1 MNTPQTDGPAL
12 ARSAADALRRGDP
25 RTARDLFL
33 QAARAGQVDVPVFM
47 GLAFACLA
55 LEDWPGV
62 AASTDRVLLLD
73 PRNLRALIMRGDVHE
88 RDGDSRAAAAYYL
101 TALRSAPPADR
112 APPDLLPEL
121 RRVQQKHE
129 QFTQR
134 YTQHV
139 LAYLQ
144 QRGFDMNTQAD
155 TRFGESV
162 DLLLGRRRLYVQQ
175 PVYYYFPQLPQRQF
189 FELDAFAGLAAVAAA
204 AADIRA
210 ELDLLLQDPAA
221 FGPYVQG
228 PPNRANVDPTGL
240 VNNPDWSACHLRRNG
255 QVVELNAARCPRT
268 LAALASVSQPD
279 IAGRAPSVLFASLQ
293 PGKRIPP
300 HNGLVNTR
308 LICHLPL
315 LVPGKCRLRV
325 GNEIR
330 ELQAGKAVVFDD
342 TINNEAWN
350 DGDGPLVYLA
360 FDIARPELTA
370 TEHELVGTLFDAIDA
385 FGGQKQSWGI

>member
-1 MNTPQTDGPAL
+1 MNTPQTDGTAL

-25 RTARDLFL
+25 RTARNLFL

-62 AASTDRVLLLD
+62 AASTDRLLLLE
-73 PRNLRALIMRGDVHE
+73 PRNLRALIMRGDVYD
-88 RDGDSRAAAAYYL
+88 RDGDARAASSYYL
-101 TALRSAPPADR
+101 TALRAAPPADKL
-112 APPDLLPEL
+112 PPDLLQEL
-121 RRVQQKHE
+121 RRVQRKHE
-129 QFTQR
+129 QFSQR
-134 YTQHV
+134 YTQH
-139 LAYLQ
+139 LLGYLRQ
-144 QRGFDMNTQAD
+144 HGFDMDTQTG

-162 DLLLGRRRLYVQQ
+162 ELLLGRRRHYAQQ
-175 PVYYYFPQLPQRQF
+175 PSYYYFPQLPQRQF
-189 FELDAFAGLAAVAAA
+189 FEPDEFAGLAAVEAA

-210 ELDLLLQDPAA
+210 ELEVLLQDPAA
-221 FGPYVQG
+221 FEPYIQG
-228 PPNRANVDPTGL
+228 PPNRASVDPTGL
-240 VNNPDWSACHLRRNG
+240 VNSPDWSACHLRRNG

-268 LAALASVSQPD
+268 VAALADVPLAD

-325 GNEIR
+325 GNEVR
-330 ELQAGKAVVFDD
+330 EWQAGKVMVFDD

-360 FDIARPELTA
+360 FDVARPELTA
-370 TEHELVGTLFDAIDA
+370 AEHELVGTLFDAIDA

>member
-1 MNTPQTDGPAL
+1 MNTPNTDGPAL

-55 LEDWPGV
+55 LEDFPGV

-73 PRNLRALIMRGDVHE
+73 PRNLRALIMRGDVYE

-101 TALRSAPPADR
+101 TALRSAPPANKLP
-112 APPDLLPEL
+112 ADLLAEL

-139 LAYLQ
+139 VTYLQ
-144 QRGFDMNTQAD
+144 QHGFDMGTQAD

-162 DLLLGRRRLYVQQ
+162 DLLLGRRRLYTQQ
-175 PVYYYFPQLPQRQF
+175 PAYYYFPQLAQRQF
-189 FELDAFAGLAAVAAA
+189 FEPEAFAGLAAVEAAT
-204 AADIRA
+204 ADIRA
-210 ELDLLLQDPAA
+210 ELEVLQQDPAA
-221 FGPYVQG
+221 FEPYMQA
-228 PPNRANVDPTGL
+228 PPSRASIDQTGL
-240 VNNPDWSACHLRRNG
+240 VNNRDWSACHLRRHG
-255 QVVELNAARCPRT
+255 EAVEANAARCPRT
-268 LAALASVSQPD
+268 LAALAGVAQPE
-279 IAGRAPSVLFASLQ
+279 IAGRAPSVLFASLA

-315 LVPGKCRLRV
+315 IVPGKCRLRV
-325 GNEIR
+325 GNEVR
-330 ELQAGKAVVFDD
+330 ELQAGRAVVFDD
-342 TINNEAWN
+342 TISNEAWN
-350 DGDGPLVYLA
+350 DGDAPLVYLA
-360 FDIARPELTA
+360 FDLARPELTA
-370 TEHELVGTLFDAIDA
+370 AEQQLVGTLFDAIDA
-385 FGGQKQSWGI
+385 FGGQKQSWSI